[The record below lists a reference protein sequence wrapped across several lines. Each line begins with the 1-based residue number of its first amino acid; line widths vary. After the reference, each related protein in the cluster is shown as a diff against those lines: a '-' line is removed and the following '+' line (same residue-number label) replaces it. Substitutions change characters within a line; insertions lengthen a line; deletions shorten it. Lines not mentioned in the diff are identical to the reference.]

1 MEQTI
6 FFSIRKIEVVA
17 QEAFFYE
24 LEPVES
30 GAFTYQAGQFLTF
43 IFRHSMGELRRS
55 YSLCTYPGVDA
66 YPAVL
71 VKRIP
76 NGEISRHIQDYWKVG
91 DVVESLPPSGRFV
104 LEAANRPRD
113 LFLLAAGSGIS
124 PLMGLIKQALHAE
137 PETNVHLFYSNRN
150 VEQTIFYQELK
161 GIQEQYAHRLHI
173 DLLLSESKYL
183 ERARLNRNLLEK
195 LVDSRLQ
202 YAKEDATFFVC
213 GPYVYMQMVEIVLI
227 TMGFAKESIRKE
239 TFIIPKAAEPQFE
252 LEDKSTKEVQLTFQ
266 GKTYDIVV
274 PYPQTIL
281 SVALEQGISLPYS
294 CRAGRCSACVAKC
307 LEGKVA
313 MSYNEVLTEK
323 DEQRGYVLTCT
334 GHPVSQEVVLE
345 F

>member
-1 MEQTI
+1 MEQTV
-6 FFSIRKIEVVA
+6 FFSIRRIEVIA
-17 QEAFFYE
+17 KETIFYE
-24 LEPVES
+24 LQPVGSET
-30 GAFTYQAGQFLTF
+30 FTYQAGQFLTF
-43 IFRHSMGELRRS
+43 LFRHSKGELRRS
-55 YSLCTYPGVDA
+55 YSLCTYPEVDA
-66 YPAVL
+66 YPAIL

-104 LEAANRPRD
+104 LEAAKRPRD

-124 PLMGLIKQALHAE
+124 PLMGLMKQVLHTE
-137 PETNVHLFYSNRN
+137 PETNVHLFYSNQN
-150 VEQTIFYQELK
+150 AEQTIFYQELK
-161 GIQEQYAHRLHI
+161 EEQQKHANRLHVE
-173 DLLLSESKYL
+173 LFLSESKYL

-195 LVDSRLQ
+195 LVDTRLQ
-202 YAKEDATFFVC
+202 YAKEDAAFFVC
-213 GPYVYMQMVEIVLI
+213 GPYIYMQMVEIVLI
-227 TMGFAKESIRKE
+227 TLGFAKESIRKE

-252 LEDKSTKEVQLTFQ
+252 LEDKSAKEVRLTFQ

-274 PYPQTIL
+274 PYPQNIL

-334 GHPVSQEVVLE
+334 GHPISQEVVLE